1 MNGLFLAG
9 DHIFNIPWVVS
20 VAATDM
26 HKEQAIVSL
35 SGGHLL
41 WDYRDADEAV
51 VGFVARSPLSQAFHL
66 GAKRVLDVSV
76 SLAALIVLAP
86 LLLSVALMIRLESRG
101 PVFFRQARWGRGCKP
116 IRVYKFRSMY
126 VERCDPTGV
135 SQTVKEDPRIT
146 RIGRIIRRTNI
157 DELPQLL
164 NVLKGEMS
172 LVGPRCHAIGM
183 LAAGVPYED
192 LVQDY
197 HRRHLMKPGITGLA
211 QMRGLRGPTDRPS
224 KARARIACDLHYVDN
239 FSVWLDL
246 KIILGTIRSEL
257 TSGQGF

>member
-1 MNGLFLAG
+1 MAD
-9 DHIFNIPWVVS
+9 DHIFNIQWVVS

-26 HKEQAIVSL
+26 HKEQSVVSL
-35 SGGHLL
+35 GGGHLL
-41 WDYRDADEAV
+41 WDYDDASGAGL
-51 VGFVARSPLSQAFHL
+51 GFASRTRFSRAFHL
-66 GAKRVLDVSV
+66 SAKRLLDVAV
-76 SLAALIVLAP
+76 SLGALIVLAP

-101 PVFFRQARWGRGCKP
+101 PVLFRQTRWGQGCKP

-135 SQTVKEDPRIT
+135 AQTIKDDPRIT
-146 RIGRIIRRTNI
+146 RVGRVIRRTNI

-183 LAAGVPYED
+183 LAAGIPYED

-239 FSVWLDL
+239 FSIWMDL